1 MKTWHAPWRYHG
13 IGGISRGIL
22 VVRHGAS
29 KSFPFAMFRPMMPPM
44 IVSGS
49 VTRAQMTMITTIVP
63 KGSAACEV
71 YAIATVLR
79 KANVTKNGAGKSVAD
94 STRFIA
100 HLMWE
105 GGAPSEN
112 CAELRRKAQ
121 NCAELR
127 AHRPDSPPN
136 RRQ

>member
-49 VTRAQMTMITTIVP
+49 VTRAQITMITTIVP
-63 KGSAACEV
+63 KGSAAFEV
-71 YAIATVLR
+71 YAIAT
-79 KANVTKNGAGKSVAD
+79 
-94 STRFIA
+94 A

-121 NCAELR
+121 NGAG
-127 AHRPDSPPN
+127 
-136 RRQ
+136 

>member
-63 KGSAACEV
+63 NGSAACEV

-79 KANVTKNGAGKSVAD
+79 KANVTKNGAGNSVAD

-100 HLMWE
+100 QR
-105 GGAPSEN
+105 PSG
-112 CAELRRKAQ
+112 
-121 NCAELR
+121 
-127 AHRPDSPPN
+127 P
-136 RRQ
+136 